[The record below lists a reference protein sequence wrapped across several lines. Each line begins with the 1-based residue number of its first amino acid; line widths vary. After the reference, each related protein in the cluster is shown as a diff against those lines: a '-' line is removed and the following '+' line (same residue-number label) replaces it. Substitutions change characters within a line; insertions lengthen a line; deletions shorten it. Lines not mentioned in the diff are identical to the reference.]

1 MLTHAAR
8 QFVLM
13 QRFFH
18 NPKRQRGILL
28 RRYPRSNWLAVQSL
42 AYASGYDCTA
52 QTPRVASKSGPRT
65 RMLTHAARQF
75 VLMQRF
81 FHNPKRQRGILL
93 RRYPRSNWLAV
104 QSLAYASGYD
114 CTAQTPRDGIKK
126 RGREPACSRMR
137 LASLF

>member
-42 AYASGYDCTA
+42 ADASGYDCTA
-52 QTPRVASKSGPRT
+52 QTPRAGIK
-65 RMLTHAARQF
+65 
-75 VLMQRF
+75 
-81 FHNPKRQRGILL
+81 KRQRGIHCAACA
-93 RRYPRSNWLAV
+93 NM
-104 QSLAYASGYD
+104 
-114 CTAQTPRDGIKK
+114 
-126 RGREPACSRMR
+126 RGTVSRLPYSR
-137 LASLF
+137 GLGNG

>member
-28 RRYPRSNWLAVQSL
+28 RSPLSEIHFVAQFSVMGENANHRSEWLAARSL
-42 AYASGYDCTA
+42 ADASGCDSA
-52 QTPRVASKSGPRT
+52 AKTPRA
-65 RMLTHAARQF
+65 
-75 VLMQRF
+75 
-81 FHNPKRQRGILL
+81 
-93 RRYPRSNWLAV
+93 
-104 QSLAYASGYD
+104 
-114 CTAQTPRDGIKK
+114 GIKK